1 MATNQVQKGKSG
13 CAKYAKP
20 YSHVTKSV
28 TYRLRTGDDLPDR
41 REVIVVG
48 IRYFYLLRE
57 IDRATG
63 RERLA
68 DCRTPDYSLL
78 GGLKARTAGQESGPQ
93 WLIVSGSPMRHVYSL
108 LCYESPAHL
117 ASTQRPSC

>member
-1 MATNQVQKGKSG
+1 
-13 CAKYAKP
+13 
-20 YSHVTKSV
+20 V
-28 TYRLRTGDDLPDR
+28 TYRLRTSDDLPDR

-68 DCRTPDYSLL
+68 DCREA
-78 GGLKARTAGQESGPQ
+78 LK
-93 WLIVSGSPMRHVYSL
+93 
-108 LCYESPAHL
+108 
-117 ASTQRPSC
+117 STVMY